1 VAPLIPRTRWYLDLI
16 ISSWV
21 GLTTDAANRR
31 SRRRKPHLIILHH
44 LPVYSSITGSLAS
57 RYRVSFPSLAVRRL
71 PSRLS
76 AAKEHCLD
84 SGLVFHPTRLDE
96 ACSTAF
102 RNPHLCYRWPIAT
115 PRLGQFYRI
124 SKAGLS
130 DLLQRSFQ
138 SFIQLTFSSLI
149 TSTFS

>member
-16 ISSWV
+16 ISSGV

-31 SRRRKPHLIILHH
+31 SRRRKPHLIVLHH
-44 LPVYSSITGSLAS
+44 LPVYSSLTGSLAS
-57 RYRVSFPSLAVRRL
+57 RYRISFPSLAVRRS

-84 SGLVFHPTRLDE
+84 RDLVFHPTRLEE

-115 PRLGQFYRI
+115 PRLGQRYCI

-130 DLLQRSFQ
+130 DTLQRSFYLQ
-138 SFIQLTFSSLI
+138 YNLYFRCS
-149 TSTFS
+149 